1 MSGSVLINLPA
12 ALSPAQRGLLTYVGT
27 WSQLS
32 LSQARLD
39 PFSASNL
46 PPSMREGLAS
56 GILEPEGW
64 EPFSASAYVRRAETY
79 ESALL
84 VSLGVDAAAI
94 DSFVHLGVPYGDYF
108 SEPLHPWQEEDRFAS
123 RLVSQMTDL
132 HDAVARARERIE
144 LWKRSGI
151 TRRLGEG
158 KEEKIGTFH
167 VLREEFE
174 LPRFLGPPLNAL
186 RGLLEANV
194 GRARWVVQRR
204 GLTEEGLLEYFRI
217 PHPGWSGIVALED
230 PIDFAAL
237 ETKFPPPA
245 S

>member
-132 HDAVARARERIE
+132 HEAVGRARERIE
-144 LWKRSGI
+144 MWKRSGI

-158 KEEKIGTFH
+158 KEERIGTFH
-167 VLREEFE
+167 VLREEFD
-174 LPRFLGPPLNAL
+174 LSRFLGPPLNAL
-186 RGLLEANV
+186 RGMLEANV
-194 GRARWVVQRR
+194 GRARWVIQRR
-204 GLTEEGLLEYFRI
+204 GLTEEGLRRSHRLRRLGDEV
-217 PHPGWSGIVALED
+217 S
-230 PIDFAAL
+230 AAGEL
-237 ETKFPPPA
+237 ARHGESA
-245 S
+245 RDR